1 MTDGAG
7 VPTGTPLPDP
17 PLIES
22 ISEDPVLRDTKMI
35 AEAWDCDGLNQVC
48 VSLCGVSVCVE
59 CVCVCGCVVLHVCV
73 RVFMGRCVRKSV
85 WWLEVGGLVY
95 ERKCVCA
102 CVCVCAFVCLKIAEM
117 GVCKQY

>member
-1 MTDGAG
+1 LQDTLQPFVTFVFAGIMTDGAG

-73 RVFMGRCVRKSV
+73 
-85 WWLEVGGLVY
+85 
-95 ERKCVCA
+95 CVC
-102 CVCVCAFVCLKIAEM
+102 LWE
-117 GVCKQY
+117 GV